1 MTVMITSEIW
11 DFHKRKADTV
21 GLNEGG
27 RAEIYVLNNIEI
39 NDRIDKSIIKP
50 TFEPSDGRNKNSDIM
65 SIRTPFELL
74 SKQVLTFP
82 GLGGHNSKRETQ
94 NERSD

>member
-1 MTVMITSEIW
+1 MSNNLTEHSPE
-11 DFHKRKADTV
+11 
-21 GLNEGG
+21 
-27 RAEIYVLNNIEI
+27 VLNNIGI

-65 SIRTPFELL
+65 PIRTPFELL

-94 NERSD
+94 NERSGQCACLDCRRHA

>member
-1 MTVMITSEIW
+1 MFNNLTEHSFE
-11 DFHKRKADTV
+11 
-21 GLNEGG
+21 
-27 RAEIYVLNNIEI
+27 VLNNIGI

-65 SIRTPFELL
+65 SIRTLFELL

-82 GLGGHNSKRETQ
+82 GLGEHNSKRETQ
-94 NERSD
+94 NERSGQCACLDCRRHA